1 MSKILRRVQS
11 VLLAAV
17 LVSVLTTVIFPPALL
32 GGVKAAQSVEVP
44 LAERREFVQHDVIKS
59 SKKVVIKD
67 KKIEGNLILVA
78 SYAEI
83 RNVSVS
89 GDIILAASTAK
100 LSDVQVGGNVF
111 LSGNLLTLKNVSAA
125 DIIGFGNTLRLKAA
139 KSHVNLLLAGNVVEV
154 LDAKLDNA
162 YIAGNTVTFSGVANR
177 LHLGGNY
184 IDASGIV
191 KQTAYVGVSKT
202 GVVNTEHLKATTLTI
217 KETDIARHSLGS
229 GQKESKSI
237 KERLKDWAVLSLA
250 MGLGAVLILGFTRR
264 KVLAVVVGYESKFL
278 SDSAW
283 GLLGVLTIFAVPF
296 ILGLISWYL
305 HINLYILAVGLLL
318 LGVVGLLLL
327 PYIVPIYLGYWA
339 LGSLKKFS
347 LKFSKEKLQRKFVV
361 YMATFLAPFA
371 LNLLFFVPIVGPL
384 VYAGIYLRILGRSFN
399 AFVTRIL
406 RA

>member
-1 MSKILRRVQS
+1 MSKTLSRIQN
-11 VLLAAV
+11 LLFTAAV
-17 LVSVLTTVIFPPALL
+17 VGVLTSMTFSLALL
-32 GGVKAAQSVEVP
+32 GGVKAAQGADVFS
-44 LAERREFVQHDVIKS
+44 AEGRALVQHDVTKS

-78 SYAEI
+78 SYAEV

-89 GDIILAASTAK
+89 GDVILAASTAK

-111 LSGNLLTLKNVSAA
+111 LSGNLLTLRNVSAA
-125 DIIGFGNTLRLKAA
+125 DIVGFGNTLRLNAA
-139 KSHVNLLLAGNVVEV
+139 ESHVNLLLAGNVVEV
-154 LDAKLDNA
+154 LDATLNNA

-184 IDASGIV
+184 IDASGNV
-191 KQTAYVGVSKT
+191 KQTAYVAVSKT
-202 GVVNTEHLKATTLTI
+202 GVVNTEHLKAATLTI

-229 GQKESKSI
+229 GQKEPKSI

-250 MGLGAVLILGFTRR
+250 MGLGAVLILAFTRR
-264 KVLAVVVGYESKFL
+264 KVLAVMVGYESKFL

-283 GLLGVLTIFAVPF
+283 GLLGIFTIFAVPF
-296 ILGLISWYL
+296 ILGLASWYL

-318 LGVVGLLLL
+318 LGLVGLLLL

-339 LGSLKKFS
+339 LGSLKK
-347 LKFSKEKLQRKFVV
+347 LLPKFSKERFQRKLIV
-361 YMATFLAPFA
+361 YMATFLAPFVF
-371 LNLLFFVPIVGPL
+371 NLLFFVPIVGPL
-384 VYAGIYLRILGRSFN
+384 IYAGIYLRILGRSFN